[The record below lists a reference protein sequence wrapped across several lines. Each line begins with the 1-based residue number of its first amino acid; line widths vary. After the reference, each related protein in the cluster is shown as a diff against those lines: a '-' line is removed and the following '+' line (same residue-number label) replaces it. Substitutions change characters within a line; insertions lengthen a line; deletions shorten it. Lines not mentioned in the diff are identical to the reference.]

1 MLSNDNERGRFYM
14 NQLKQSQ
21 SLSDRVIRED
31 ECRKLTGVCRTTRY
45 ELEKKGRFP
54 SRLNLGG
61 RSVGWLLSEVMEW
74 VKSRDRINSG
84 KAA

>member
-1 MLSNDNERGRFYM
+1 M

-61 RSVGWLLSEVMEW
+61 RSVG
-74 VKSRDRINSG
+74 
-84 KAA
+84 